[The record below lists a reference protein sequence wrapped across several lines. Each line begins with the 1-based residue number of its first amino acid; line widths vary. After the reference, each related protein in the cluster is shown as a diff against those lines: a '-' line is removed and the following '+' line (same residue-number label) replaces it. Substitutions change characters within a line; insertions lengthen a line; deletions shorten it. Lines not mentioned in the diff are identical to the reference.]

1 VHCILAAPREGAPV
15 TTAIE
20 AVGLGKRYGR
30 RWALQDCSVTIPSGR
45 VVGLVGANA
54 AGKSTLMHL
63 LVGLLAPTTGR
74 VSVLGHAPAED
85 PAQLARVGF
94 LAQDAPLY
102 STFSIGD
109 HLRMCRALNGRWD
122 DATAKDR
129 IEGLALDPRQRAGQ
143 LSGGQRAQVAL
154 TMAVEKRPELLLLDE
169 PVAGLDPLARREF
182 LEQLMESVAA
192 HQLTVVLSSHLLNDI
207 QRVCD
212 YLIVLAAS
220 RVQMTGAV
228 PDLLAA
234 HRVLTGPRDAPAPP
248 GVEVIEAR
256 RTAGE
261 ATLVVRTTSPVTD
274 PAWRVSELDVED
286 LVLAYLS
293 QGAAAARPGS
303 SR

>member
-1 VHCILAAPREGAPV
+1 M
-15 TTAIE
+15 TNAIE

-30 RWALQDCSVTIPSGR
+30 RWALQDCTVTIPSGR

-63 LVGLLAPTTGR
+63 LVGLLEPTAGR

-122 DATAKDR
+122 DAAAQR
-129 IEGLALDPRQRAGQ
+129 RVEGLGLDPRQRAGQ

-182 LEQLMESVAA
+182 LEQLMDSVAA

-228 PDLLAA
+228 TDLLAT
-234 HRVLTGPRDAPAPP
+234 HGVLSGAPDAPPP
-248 GVEVIEAR
+248 AGVQVIEAR
-256 RTAGE
+256 RGPRET
-261 ATLVVRTTSPVTD
+261 TMVVRTADPVSD
-274 PAWRVSELDVED
+274 PAWRVDDLDVED

-293 QGAAAARPGS
+293 QGADAARGATGP